1 MSINNNLNGFRSGFC
16 RNVKNL
22 DNSGGITSVNN
33 TGTGYTIGSLS
44 GNTLNMKSLVA
55 GTGITLSYN
64 GLTEIEIDAAGST
77 LIQPWYLAN
86 NFVLVSPSHPNA
98 DTLGTNHVVNTIQQA
113 INWCVTNCSPNEV
126 CEILVNQDYDD
137 ATTVESI
144 SYTGTQS
151 FNLWAASNCLG
162 LSTITFVATGVSGAQ
177 SFNITAPNGRFQF
190 GSITTAGSTNNTN
203 WRLNFCDVTGTITD
217 AIAGNEWIFYDST
230 MTNIDIPTLR
240 YIDNCMINGTLS
252 IANGY
257 SLYATT
263 FNDDVTVTAWNDNMQ
278 GFKNCMFN
286 GTHTFNG
293 STLQTDA
300 NSYYSFFNNT
310 WVNTPGTVTILEKV
324 TGSGFGTVTSVNVS
338 GGTTGASFTGGPI
351 TTSGTITMGGTIV
364 AANGGTGFN
373 TYTIGD
379 ILYADSTTTLAKL
392 GTGTSGQLLQANG
405 VGLGPSWVTPSS
417 GLVTRWSGGTTGLLP
432 NSLTSGD
439 ITVTGTLIAANG
451 GTGFAS
457 YAVGDLLYANTTTTF
472 AKLAD
477 IATGNALISGGVNT
491 APSWG
496 KIGLTTHVSGIL
508 PEANGGTNQSTYA
521 TGDILYASA
530 ANTLSKLAAGT
541 NGYVLTLAAG
551 VPTWA
556 AGSAGGVTT
565 MAANT
570 TATANSATITGGNT
584 LALAVPSASYRGVHY
599 GISTSI
605 LTGNVGLGPDV
616 LTSLSS
622 GTGVIAIGLSA
633 GHTISTGNNS
643 IYIGNSSIA
652 SAAGA
657 SREYV
662 FGYATAGQGSNTF
675 TIDINTIP
683 VSTQVALHINTSTG
697 QLTRPSSSMRYKNN
711 MPLEPILT
719 NPELLL
725 KLTPRAYTFK
735 NDIENN
741 INGHPVSVKIGYFA
755 EEVANITDNGYPVF
769 NSLLDYLYEDDTDRP
784 KQVFKEGYKAVHPKK
799 VKCVEG
805 FNYAN
810 LSVALL
816 ELVKKQQN
824 TINDLLARVEILEK
838 KL

>member
-1 MSINNNLNGFRSGFC
+1 MADNNNLSGYKFGFC
-16 RNVKNL
+16 RNIINN
-22 DNSGGITSVNN
+22 DPSTGFNTVNN
-33 TGTGYTIGSLS
+33 TGVGQQIGSSS
-44 GNTLNMKSLVA
+44 GSTINMKTLTA
-55 GTGITLSYN
+55 GTGITLTNLGNS
-64 GLTEIEIDAAGST
+64 IEIDAAGASLYQPIWDVDN
-77 LIQPWYLAN
+77 LIYVDPT
-86 NFVLVSPSHPNA
+86 HPNA
-98 DTLGTNHVVNTIQQA
+98 QPTGPKVTNTIQQA
-113 INWCVTNCSPNEV
+113 LNLIMANTPNQV
-126 CEILVNQDYDD
+126 YAIIVGPGYDD
-137 ATTVESI
+137 TGTTENLT
-144 SYTGTQS
+144 YTGDQS
-151 FNLWAASNCLG
+151 LNMWCLSNSVG
-162 LSTITFVATGVSGAQ
+162 VNTFTVNATGNNQ
-177 SFNITAPNGRFQF
+177 INITAPNGTFQLQT
-190 GSITTAGSTNNTN
+190 IDTTGTSANTN
-203 WRLNFCDVTGTITD
+203 FRLTYCDITSGIID
-217 AIAGNEWIFYDST
+217 VYPGNEWVLFNST
-230 MTNIDIPTLR
+230 INTMNIDTLR
-240 YIDNCMINGTLS
+240 YVDNCSFTNAVTV
-252 IANGY
+252 ANSY
-257 SLYATT
+257 SWYATT
-263 FNDDVTVTAWNDNMQ
+263 FNNNVTVTNWVTNKD
-278 GFKNCMFN
+278 GFKNCFFM
-286 GTHTFNG
+286 GTHTFGTTN
-293 STLQTDA
+293 LQTDA
-300 NSYYSFFNNT
+300 NSYYSFFNNS
-310 WVNTPGTVTILEKV
+310 WVNTNGVVTILEKV
-324 TGSGFGTVTSVNVS
+324 TGAGFVTSVDIS
-338 GGTTGASFTGGPI
+338 GGTTGATFTGGPI
-351 TTSGTITMGGTIV
+351 TSAGTITMGGTIV

-373 TYTIGD
+373 TYTIAD
-379 ILYADSTTTLAKL
+379 LLYADTPTTLAKL

-405 VGLGPSWVTPSS
+405 AGLAPSWVTPST

-439 ITVTGTLIAANG
+439 VTISGTLIAANG

-457 YAVGDLLYANTTTTF
+457 YAVGDLLYASTTT
-472 AKLAD
+472 ALSKLAD
-477 IATGNALISGGVNT
+477 VATGNALISGGVNV

-508 PEANGGTNQSTYA
+508 PIANGGTNNNLTAVNGGVVYS
-521 TGDILYASA
+521 DASGMQI
-530 ANTLSKLAAGT
+530 TAAGT
-541 NGYVLTLAAG
+541 SGQILQSNGAAA
-551 VPTWA
+551 PTWVTA
-556 AGSAGGVTT
+556 SAGGVTT
-565 MAANT
+565 MGANT
-570 TATANSATITGGNT
+570 TATANSATITGST
-584 LALAVPSASYRGVHY
+584 LNLAVPSASYRGVHY
-599 GISTSI
+599 GLSLPITNGS
-605 LTGNVGLGPDV
+605 VGLGCDV
-616 LTSLSS
+616 LTSLTT
-622 GTGVIAIGLSA
+622 GTANIAIGLSS

-755 EEVANITDNGYPVF
+755 EEVANITENGYPVF

-824 TINDLLARVEILEK
+824 TINDLLARVENLEK